1 MFAMLP
7 LPGQGLSS
15 CLQLNNPIISRGQI
29 QARVSHTCIQQRRP
43 ATSCQSRQALHVQ
56 SVLELPIHPFSI
68 WTLQTR
74 HVLSMLQPSRCV
86 LSGRRPPSLPA
97 SPGLSSRVKLLFSI
111 LVLLSI
117 LGTGSGYN
125 LGWHKYNTGSN
136 QNFDN
141 VSIEW
146 DAPIPQWIQV
156 QKLFCMMCFS
166 HSQRLNVR
174 LLCTH
179 DLMIRTL

>member
-1 MFAMLP
+1 MLP

-15 CLQLNNPIISRGQI
+15 WLQLNNPIISRGQI
-29 QARVSHTCIQQRRP
+29 QDRVSHSCIKQRSH
-43 ATSCQSRQALHVQ
+43 ATSCQSRQALHVP
-56 SVLELPIHPFSI
+56 SVQERLIQPFSI
-68 WTLQTR
+68 WTLLTR
-74 HVLSMLQPSRCV
+74 HVLSMLPPSRCV
-86 LSGRRPPSLPA
+86 LSGRRPPSMPA
-97 SPGLSSRVKLLFSI
+97 IPGLSSRVKLLFSI

-125 LGWHKYNTGSN
+125 LGWQKYNTGNN

-156 QKLFCMMCFS
+156 QKLFCMLCFS
-166 HSQRLNVR
+166 HSL
-174 LLCTH
+174 
-179 DLMIRTL
+179 